1 MKATKIFI
9 STFLLLFG
17 VVSIFMTTSIIF
29 DLFGIREKEGNFVY
43 FIIYANLICGLIYL
57 FVAYLIWKNIK
68 VATYGLAL
76 ASLILVSAFAVFLN
90 YINQG
95 GVYETKTVFAMG
107 FRSSITIILMGI
119 SFYLM
124 RKETINIY

>member
-17 VVSIFMTTSIIF
+17 AVSIFMTTSIIF